1 MVSPQLKALFVHAQL
16 HRAPPDDTGGRLTAS
31 TVERLPAE
39 LRRLPHG
46 DIDLTDVDGT
56 ILVPD
61 LIAPDDDADRRPLR
75 LSRAEKDL
83 LRRMPRPADPA
94 IDFSQLVAID
104 PNGDLID
111 EGGDE

>member
-56 ILVPD
+56 ILVPAFA
-61 LIAPDDDADRRPLR
+61 LDDDDLVPVDIEWDLPLCGDDTVE
-75 LSRAEKDL
+75 LVPL
-83 LRRMPRPADPA
+83 
-94 IDFSQLVAID
+94 SQLLAA
-104 PNGDLID
+104 D
-111 EGGDE
+111 EGGAA